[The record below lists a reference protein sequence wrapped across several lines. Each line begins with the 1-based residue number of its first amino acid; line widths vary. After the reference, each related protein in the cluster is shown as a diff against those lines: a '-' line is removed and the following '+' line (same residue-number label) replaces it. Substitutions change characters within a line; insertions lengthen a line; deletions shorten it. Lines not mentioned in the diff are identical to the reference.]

1 MAIHF
6 TKEYIDEL
14 LSRVDTMEV
23 MERHGIRVKAG
34 TDKNNFYIADFCC
47 GKRDFD
53 NGRIKKKTQTYRC
66 MSCGT
71 GGNAIHFL
79 KDVVGMSFHDSVVEL
94 SHMVGMELPEES
106 GPEHEKKKRK
116 GYALQLAAEFYEK
129 QNNYEYFLSRG
140 ISIDVLKKHRAGYA
154 PGGRVLRNYLE
165 SKGFSKEE
173 LNELKLINKK
183 GLDKF
188 YGRAVIPIVMFG
200 KVVDLYGRA
209 VDEKNGV
216 KHLYL
221 YGDVT
226 FLGGYDNIV
235 PGQMVS
241 IYESFID
248 QLVAESNGIN
258 NCTNPGGTNKFTVD
272 HGKLLRKKGIEKALV
287 IYDGDSAGR
296 DGMLSVGKILQSEGI
311 DTWIGELPDGTD
323 PAELLYTEGLDGFKN
338 SIDGKPFRLYELKYI
353 LKDYSLGEL
362 ESYISERKANE
373 RTASM
378 KQGA

>member
-1 MAIHF
+1 M
-6 TKEYIDEL
+6 
-14 LSRVDTMEV
+14 
-23 MERHGIRVKAG
+23 
-34 TDKNNFYIADFCC
+34 
-47 GKRDFD
+47 
-53 NGRIKKKTQTYRC
+53 
-66 MSCGT
+66 
-71 GGNAIHFL
+71 
-79 KDVVGMSFHDSVVEL
+79 
-94 SHMVGMELPEES
+94 
-106 GPEHEKKKRK
+106 
-116 GYALQLAAEFYEK
+116 
-129 QNNYEYFLSRG
+129 
-140 ISIDVLKKHRAGYA
+140 
-154 PGGRVLRNYLE
+154 LRNYLE